1 MKKTLLKLS
10 AFVLTLALAL
20 SCISAVAFA
29 DGESYERTVLSLAS
43 QADVNTYKWH
53 ANQATASWDASEGAF
68 KIVTDEAKKDQRA
81 QTTAFVPLSLTAQ
94 YKISFK
100 AKGTAPESVSWYG
113 NNTDDESKKLTHS
126 YWSGTNWS
134 ITAGETD
141 ADGYTEYS
149 GTIDFEISSN
159 SNYNPAKKYMGM
171 TRIMVN
177 YPNATATNYL
187 KDFVITTNEGEDSG
201 YVTQGYMHMQ
211 QWGGSSG
218 LYFTYGDAGLGEN
231 NNVYKLAAT
240 RSFNLG
246 AAYEFE
252 VNAKYKL
259 SFDAWADDLTK
270 DPASKVMLFDEKA
283 KALTACDFTLTTD
296 RTHYEFVVSP
306 KDISTYKDDTTTVSY
321 KTNNL
326 QIRFGNVGSTYSG
339 IYVNVT
345 NIKLAK
351 LTEGTVD
358 TIVNVSAGGKL
369 TTGVYTFTNGE
380 SMPVKKGSKVS
391 LDIAPDEGYEIAS
404 VKYNGADVT
413 PVSAETGSAIEF
425 TADNDAVLNVKFSKI
440 VPKTPEITK
449 GNTQTAASFVV
460 NGETKNEFNYIQYV
474 KIDNY
479 DASKVSAYGVDISN
493 GTDTIRLPAV
503 AVMPDGSFAIRVFG
517 AAITEDGSYTFT
529 PYLELN

>member
-10 AFVLTLALAL
+10 ALVLALALAL

-29 DGESYERTVLSLAS
+29 NEESYERTVLSLTS
-43 QADVNTYKWH
+43 QADVSTYKWA
-53 ANQATASWDASEGAF
+53 ANKATVSWDASEGAL
-68 KIVTDEAKKDQRA
+68 KIVTNANDADQRA
-81 QTTAFVPLSLTAQ
+81 QTTAFVPLSRTAQ

-100 AKGTAPESVSWYG
+100 AKGTPPERVSWFG
-113 NNTDDESKKLTHS
+113 INADDESYKTNTSQWK
-126 YWSGTNWS
+126 YSGADWNVTS
-134 ITAGETD
+134 GKTD
-141 ADGYTEYS
+141 ENGYTEYS
-149 GTIDFEISSN
+149 GTIDFKLASN
-159 SNYNPAKKYMGM
+159 TNYDTALTYCGM

-177 YPNATATNYL
+177 YPTEAATNYL
-187 KDFVITTNEGEDSG
+187 KDFVITTNEGEGSG
-201 YVTQGYMHMQ
+201 YVTQSYMPVAQ
-211 QWGGSSG
+211 YGGSSILG
-218 LYFTYGDAGLGEN
+218 CYFAAGKNWISDSNGVYTMAASGASMALGN
-231 NNVYKLAAT
+231 AL
-240 RSFNLG
+240 S
-246 AAYEFE
+246 FE
-252 VNAKYKL
+252 VNAKYRL
-259 SFDAWADDLTK
+259 SFDAWSADT
-270 DPASKVMLFDEKA
+270 SKVKGVQFFLFDEAASK
-283 KALTACDFTLTTD
+283 FTLKSFDLSAD
-296 RTHYEFVVSP
+296 RQHFDIDFSP
-306 KDISTYKDDTTTVSY
+306 KDIPTYTNDTTTTAYST
-321 KTNNL
+321 KNL
-326 QIRFGNVGSTYSG
+326 QLRPGNSG
-339 IYVNVT
+339 GTFYMT

-404 VKYNGADVT
+404 VKYNGKDVT
-413 PVSAETGSAIEF
+413 PVSTETGSTIEF

-440 VPKTPEITK
+440 VPKTPEVTK

-493 GTDTIRLPAV
+493 GTDTLRLPAV
-503 AVMPDGSFAIRVFG
+503 AVMTDGSFAIRVFG

>member
-10 AFVLTLALAL
+10 ALVLTLALAL

-29 DGESYERTVLSLAS
+29 DGESYERTILSLTS

-53 ANQATASWDASEGAF
+53 ANSATASWDASEGAF
-68 KIVTDEAKKDQRA
+68 KIVTDETKKDQRA

-126 YWSGTNWS
+126 YWSGTNLS

-141 ADGYTEYS
+141 ENGYTEYS
-149 GTIDFEISSN
+149 GTIDFKLSSN
-159 SNYNPAKKYMGM
+159 NSYNPAKKYMGM

-177 YPNATATNYL
+177 YPNETTTNYL
-187 KDFVITTNEGEDSG
+187 KDFVITTNEGEGSG

-211 QWGGSSG
+211 QWGGSG
-218 LYFTYGDAGLGEN
+218 FYYGNAGTTLD
-231 NNVYKLAAT
+231 NNVYKLTA
-240 RSFNLG
+240 SQNFILG
-246 AAYEFE
+246 SEYTFE
-252 VNAKYKL
+252 VNAKYRL
-259 SFDAWADDLTK
+259 SFDAWSDDT
-270 DPASKVMLFDEKA
+270 SKVEGVALFLFDQNTVNYKA
-283 KALTACDFTLTTD
+283 YDFKLSSGRKHFD
-296 RTHYEFVVSP
+296 IDFSP
-306 KDISTYKDDTTTVSY
+306 KDISTYKDDITTTTYSTKY
-321 KTNNL
+321 L
-326 QIRFGNVGSTYSG
+326 QIRPGSSG
-339 IYVNVT
+339 GTFNMT

-358 TIVNVSAGGKL
+358 TIVNVSDGGKL
-369 TTGVYTFTNGE
+369 TTGVYTFTDGE
-380 SMPVKKGSKVS
+380 NMPVKKGSKVS

-413 PVSAETGSAIEF
+413 PVSTETGSTIEF

-449 GNTQTAASFVV
+449 GNTQTAASLVV

-479 DASKVSAYGVDISN
+479 DSSKVSAYGVDISN
-493 GTDTIRLPAV
+493 GTDTLRLPAV
-503 AVMPDGSFAIRVFG
+503 AVMTDGSFAIRVFG